1 LRAVW
6 SDPCRFES
14 GLRHQLEAGLDET
27 SLESH
32 FGPGEVLITFSLK
45 L

>member
-14 GLRHQLEAGLDET
+14 GLRHHFQFEPGLPETGLELR
-27 SLESH
+27 
-32 FGPGEVLITFSLK
+32 
-45 L
+45 